1 MKKASDENQETE
13 GAASGPS
20 VEESIRELESIVES
34 LESGKMDLDESF
46 KKFEKA
52 VSISK
57 GLKKKLDAYERKIEM
72 VQAAGEEGPIT
83 TEKFEA

>member
-1 MKKASDENQETE
+1 MKKSEGESLEAAS
-13 GAASGPS
+13 SGPS

-52 VSISK
+52 VAISK
-57 GLKKKLDAYERKIEM
+57 GLKKKLDNYERKIEM
-72 VQAAGEEGPIT
+72 VQSAGEDGPIT

>member
-1 MKKASDENQETE
+1 MKKTGGDESAEMTD
-13 GAASGPS
+13 GPS

-72 VQAAGEEGPIT
+72 VQSAGEEGQIA